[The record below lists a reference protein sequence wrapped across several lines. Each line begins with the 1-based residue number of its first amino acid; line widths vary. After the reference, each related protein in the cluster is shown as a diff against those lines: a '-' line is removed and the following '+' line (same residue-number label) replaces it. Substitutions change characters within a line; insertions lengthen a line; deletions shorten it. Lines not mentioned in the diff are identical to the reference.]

1 MYTCAIP
8 QHLRN
13 NEHLSIT
20 HFEMINIVVALKIW
34 GHLWCSK
41 KVLLKTDNMAVV
53 HICNKGYTRDTH
65 LAAYVRNIWFW
76 TSKYD
81 IELIVTYIQGNRNV
95 VADLLSRWQ
104 STSENYGNL
113 HKHIRKPAWYDVD
126 EKYFQINY
134 EI

>member
-1 MYTCAIP
+1 MAC
-8 QHLRN
+8 
-13 NEHLSIT
+13 
-20 HFEMINIVVALKIW
+20 
-34 GHLWCSK
+34 K

-53 HICNKGYTRDTH
+53 HICTQGYTRDTQ

-81 IELIVTYIQGNRNV
+81 IELIVTHIQGSKNI

-104 STSENYGNL
+104 STSENYQSL
-113 HKHIRKPAWYDVD
+113 YRQIKEPVWSDVD
-126 EKYFQINY
+126 ESYFYKNY